1 MTTYAAPADVQAVL
15 GRELSPDEI
24 AMVDRRLKQV
34 ERMIL
39 RRIPDLAD
47 KIAAG
52 EIDQAD
58 VVDIEAEAVLRL
70 VRNPDGLRSETDGT
84 YTYQLTDEAADNRLR
99 LTADEWQTLGIRPSK
114 MFGIAPRT
122 VSPTPTA
129 LFRAGY

>member
-1 MTTYAAPADVQAVL
+1 MTYASSADVAAL
-15 GRELSPDEI
+15 LARELDAAEV
-24 AMVDRRLKQV
+24 ALVDRRLEQV

-47 KIAAG
+47 KVASG

-99 LTADEWQTLGIRPSK
+99 LTADEWQTLGIRTNK
-114 MFGIAPRT
+114 MFGIAPRL
-122 VSPTPTA
+122 VTP
-129 LFRAGY
+129 AGPVPFYQGG

>member
-129 LFRAGY
+129 FFRAGY